1 MSGSK
6 LTITEREAGDV
17 TILTLTGP
25 ILIDDGDLEI
35 KKRVHELLG
44 RDRLKFLICLSG
56 VTHMDSAG
64 VGMLAAKAKTVR
76 DRGGDLKLLSP
87 TPREQRLFH
96 TMKLHLMFE
105 IFDDEPQ
112 ALESFARPHVRQ

>member
-17 TILTLTGP
+17 TILALTGA

-35 KKRVHELLG
+35 KRRVHELMA
-44 RDRLKFLICLSG
+44 RDRFKLLIHLAG

-76 DRGGDLKLLSP
+76 ERGGDLKLLSP

-105 IFDDEPQ
+105 TFDDEEQ
-112 ALESFARPHVRQ
+112 AIQSFAVHHA

>member
-6 LTITEREAGDV
+6 LTINERETGDV
-17 TILTLTGP
+17 TILTLTGA

-35 KKRVHELLG
+35 KQRVHQLLAQG
-44 RDRLKFLICLSG
+44 RLKFLVHLGG
-56 VTHMDSAG
+56 VTHMDDAG
-64 VGMLAAKAKTVR
+64 VGMLAAKTKTVR
-76 DRGGDLKLLSP
+76 ERGGDLKLLSP

-105 IFDDEPQ
+105 TFDDEEQ
-112 ALESFARPHVRQ
+112 AIQSFAVHHA